1 VLDKALIEHNITV
14 LSKIYTNI
22 TFNELGNFLG
32 ISATQGEKIISKM
45 INEKRVHGVLDQL
58 NQLVEFEESGA
69 Q

>member
-1 VLDKALIEHNITV
+1 LIEHNITV

-32 ISATQGEKIISKM
+32 ISANQGEQIISKM
-45 INEKRVHGVLDQL
+45 ISERRVHAVLDQL
-58 NQLVEFEESGA
+58 HELVEFEETGA